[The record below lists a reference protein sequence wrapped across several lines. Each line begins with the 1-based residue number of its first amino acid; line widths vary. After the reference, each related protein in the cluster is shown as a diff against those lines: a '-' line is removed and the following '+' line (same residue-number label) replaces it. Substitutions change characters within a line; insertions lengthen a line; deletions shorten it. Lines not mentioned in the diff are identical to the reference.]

1 MPLRFKI
8 DVMKA
13 LKEKGVT
20 TYAMRKDKLLSES
33 TIQKLR
39 KGVGVSWENIETL
52 CELLQCQP
60 GDLIEYVE
68 ENEPKVE
75 QVFFI
80 SSLESNT
87 VSLRSGGRGFR
98 VFCI

>member
-1 MPLRFKI
+1 MALQYRI

-39 KGVGVSWENIETL
+39 KGIGVSWENLDTL
-52 CELLQCQP
+52 CKLLQCQP
-60 GDLIEYVE
+60 GDIVEYIPDEPTE
-68 ENEPKVE
+68 EE
-75 QVFFI
+75 
-80 SSLESNT
+80 
-87 VSLRSGGRGFR
+87 
-98 VFCI
+98 